1 MGKHRFALASIAAA
15 LGTLVAGAAWAAEPE
30 SCRQVRMADPG
41 WTDITATN
49 AFAGVV
55 LNALGY
61 EQKVASLSVPITY
74 VGVKKEQVDVF
85 LGNWMPA
92 QKGLVEPLVKEGA
105 MEVVRTTCPEP
116 SSRWRCLRMCPMPAS
131 RPLRI
136 LPSTRTNSTKRFTEL
151 NPGLP
156 PTRTSRR

>member
-1 MGKHRFALASIAAA
+1 MGSRRLVVASLAGS
-15 LGTLVAGAAWAAEPE
+15 LGMLAGHAQAAEPA

-74 VGVKKEQVDVF
+74 VGVKKEQIDVF

-92 QKGLVEPLVKEGA
+92 QKALVEPLVKEGSL
-105 MEVVRTTCPEP
+105 EVVRANLPGAKFTLAVPTWPGSP
-116 SSRWRCLRMCPMPAS
+116 TGLTRRSTAS
-131 RPLRI
+131 
-136 LPSTRTNSTKRFTEL
+136 
-151 NPGLP
+151 NPVLP
-156 PTRTSRR
+156 PTRTSRK